1 MKGGTKMRER
11 ARSKD
16 ISRMIAEGGLGADT
30 YYESDARKKK
40 ESPLVS
46 SVPSEHD
53 KESKEEK

>member
-1 MKGGTKMRER
+1 MRER